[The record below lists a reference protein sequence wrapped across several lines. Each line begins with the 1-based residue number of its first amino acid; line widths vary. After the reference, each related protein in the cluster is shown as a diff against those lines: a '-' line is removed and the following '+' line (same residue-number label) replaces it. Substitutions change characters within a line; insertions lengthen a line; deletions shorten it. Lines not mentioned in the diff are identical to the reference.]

1 MHRPSEEQI
10 QELLNLALQE
20 DVGSGD
26 ITTRNLIPEGKIL
39 IAETT
44 AKEDLT
50 LCGRDFFQAVFRKL
64 DPDLQIE
71 FAATDGQEYNKGD
84 LLFRM
89 KGQARALLE
98 GERTALNVLQHLS
111 GIATLTRAYVERAK
125 PATLLDTRK
134 TWPGLRSFQ
143 KYAVACGGGSN
154 HRFGLY
160 DAVLIKDNH
169 IKAVGGITQAVL
181 KARDN
186 LPPGFPIE
194 VETSNLQEVQEAVQA
209 KAEIIM
215 LDNMSI
221 ETILAALKIIDGKA
235 RTEAS
240 GNVKL
245 ENLPELAATG
255 VDSISVGRIT
265 HSAPSID
272 ISMNFIWEEDNHAL

>member
-10 QELLNLALQE
+10 QNLLNLALQE
-20 DVGSGD
+20 DVGTGD

-44 AKEDLT
+44 AKEHLT
-50 LCGRDFFQAVFRKL
+50 LCGRDFFQAVFKKL
-64 DPDLQIE
+64 DPEVQIE
-71 FAATDGQEYNKGD
+71 FAANDGQEYNEGD

-89 KGQARALLE
+89 RGQARALLE

-111 GIATLTRAYVERAK
+111 GIATLTRAYAERAK

-134 TWPGLRSFQ
+134 TWPGLRTFQ

-169 IKAVGGITQAVL
+169 IKAVGSIAQAVS

-186 LPPGFPIE
+186 LAPGFPVE

-221 ETILAALKIIDGKA
+221 ETIQEALKIIDGKA

-240 GNVKL
+240 GNVRL
-245 ENLPELAATG
+245 ENLHEIASTG

-272 ISMNFIWEEDNHAL
+272 ISMNFIWEEGSHAL